1 MRWLRQGLICFR
13 ALRGMRMHRW
23 RLIWRESLT
32 MTQILYAAIMGITM
46 EKADAD
52 IIADSVTGQR
62 ERNLVYKLRYK
73 GAVLQLLYLVWEEA
87 LHGIVYSL

>member
-1 MRWLRQGLICFR
+1 
-13 ALRGMRMHRW
+13 
-23 RLIWRESLT
+23 
-32 MTQILYAAIMGITM
+32 MGITM
-46 EKADAD
+46 EKADAG

-73 GAVLQLLYLVWEEA
+73 GAVLPLLYLVWEEA